1 MTIPIASEPDIPP
14 TMIAAVY
21 HGPNDIRIQ
30 SRATPIPG
38 PGELLVRMEACG
50 ICGSDVMDWYAN
62 AKAPVVLGHE
72 PIGRVVARG
81 AATTDDDRRPAL
93 GDRVFVH
100 HHVPCHRCRLCMS
113 GHETLCRAFRSSRI
127 VPGGFAE
134 FILVPAANAAQ
145 DTLVIPPELDL
156 ETATLIEPLACVVR
170 GHDRVRPDPDPDGV
184 VAVIGLGQIGL
195 LHVALAAARGARRIA
210 GLDPVASRL
219 TRAAALGATPAGAT
233 AASYWA
239 AFGDSSASRIFVATG
254 SPAAIETALEI
265 AGEGA
270 WIELFAPTRPEATIA
285 LRPYDLFFREVTLV
299 ASYSAGPA
307 DTREA
312 LRLLAGGLI
321 DASTIVTHRFPLS
334 QTALALATQAG
345 DDSAV
350 KVIVRAE
357 AT

>member
-1 MTIPIASEPDIPP
+1 
-14 TMIAAVY
+14 
-21 HGPNDIRIQ
+21 
-30 SRATPIPG
+30 
-38 PGELLVRMEACG
+38 MEACG

-81 AATTDDDRRPAL
+81 EITSDVDPRPAL
-93 GDRVFVH
+93 GDRVFIH
-100 HHVPCHRCRLCMS
+100 HHVPCNACRLCAS
-113 GHETLCRAFRSSRI
+113 GRETLCRVFRASRI
-127 VPGGFAE
+127 EPGGFAE

-170 GHDRVRPDPDPDGV
+170 GQDRVEPDPDPDAI

-195 LHVALAAARGARRIA
+195 LHVALAGARGARRIA
-210 GLDPVASRL
+210 ALDPIASRVA
-219 TRAAALGATPAGAT
+219 RAADLGATPAGAT
-233 AASYWA
+233 AASFLA
-239 AFGDSSASRIFVATG
+239 TFGDRGAARIYVATG
-254 SPAAIETALEI
+254 SPAAIETAVEI
-265 AGEGA
+265 AGDGA
-270 WIELFAPTRPEATIA
+270 WIELFAPTRPDAIVG

-299 ASYSAGPA
+299 SSYSAGPR

-321 DASTIVTHRFPLS
+321 DASAIVTHRFPLS

-345 DDSAV
+345 DETAV

-357 AT
+357 AR